1 MQGQLPT
8 AQARPLSETIG
19 TSDVEKMLREYVEP
33 AFLKLNDANKQKAI
47 DAINKMVSD
56 QDEDD

>member
-8 AQARPLSETIG
+8 AQARPLSENIG
-19 TSDVEKMLREYVEP
+19 TSDVEKMLREFVTP